1 MGTPTQ
7 VCVWSCPNFSAPA
20 GRPFRIYVRGVPL
33 LCAFVC
39 SRFGAL
45 VMSVIEMGGLN
56 IFIMVGPSNSEN
68 LISRLDLGNPFHLQN
83 SDFNANTI
91 ISVKLTG
98 TENYRVWAAAM
109 KLVINTRNKTRFID
123 GSCIKSAYANSPA
136 LSNQWE
142 RCNSIVLSW
151 LLNSV
156 SKDLFLGSKFSADMM
171 HHEIWA

>member
-1 MGTPTQ
+1 
-7 VCVWSCPNFSAPA
+7 
-20 GRPFRIYVRGVPL
+20 
-33 LCAFVC
+33 
-39 SRFGAL
+39 
-45 VMSVIEMGGLN
+45 
-56 IFIMVGPSNSEN
+56 MVGPSNSEN

-156 SKDLFLGSKFSADMM
+156 SKDLFLGQIFSDNASEFLMGLNDVFQPIRSSLLSRETLPDVKDAFSIVSKEESHTGLASSSGSVTKTQVLS
-171 HHEIWA
+171 